1 MRLLPWPNHPDPAA
15 PPRLDDDVPVAVG
28 THLHVAAGGD
38 DDDAESTASSERSHR
53 TLPVHA
59 DEADPAGDGGLQ
71 AVDPRHHEVAGRGSG
86 SEDGWSW
93 SESDGG
99 EPAEAEGPGAPPPG
113 RRQKAACFRRR
124 AGAHGGRARRDG
136 YDARARGARRVEEA
150 AAPAAIVARSRAVTA
165 AVTFLL
171 FFPQGG
177 SNIPFPGITWQAG
190 SRRISVYVDPG
201 SSK

>member
-1 MRLLPWPNHPDPAA
+1 MRLLPWPWRRPNHPDPAA

-86 SEDGWSW
+86 SEEDGWSW

-99 EPAEAEGPGAPPPG
+99 EPAEEAAAGH
-113 RRQKAACFRRR
+113 RRRRR
-124 AGAHGGRARRDG
+124 APGRHRRGGGRRRPASAG
-136 YDARARGARRVEEA
+136 VPALMVVGPA
-150 AAPAAIVARSRAVTA
+150 AAVMLLALVALVAWKRRQRR
-165 AVTFLL
+165 LL
-171 FFPQGG
+171 
-177 SNIPFPGITWQAG
+177 
-190 SRRISVYVDPG
+190 
-201 SSK
+201 